1 MFAIPLTG
9 VERRASCVVRMTYS
23 TLITPP
29 DLLPHLGDPGWAIVD
44 VRMSPE
50 TESEGRGKYLTA
62 HIPGAI
68 HAHLEK
74 DLSGPIIRGVTGRH
88 PLPDPRVFAARL
100 CEWGIDDSVQV
111 VVYDDHAGQ
120 NAARLWWMLRWLG
133 HTRVAVLEGGWKL
146 WQQAG
151 NPVSVLDEQRE
162 FRTFTSR
169 PRAGLT
175 VDASMVEQ
183 IREAKNWKL
192 IDTRAADR
200 YRGRNETVDP
210 VAGHIPGAVSAPW
223 ADNLDESGRFRPV
236 SELGARLGAI
246 IGNAP
251 MDRVVC
257 YCGSGVTAAHDI
269 LAAVHAGLGEPRL
282 YPGSWSEWIT
292 DPGRP
297 VAS

>member
-1 MFAIPLTG
+1 MSYA
-9 VERRASCVVRMTYS
+9 
-23 TLITPP
+23 TLITSAQ
-29 DLLPHLGDPGWAIVD
+29 LQPHLGDAAWALID
-44 VRMSPE
+44 VRMSPPAD
-50 TESEGRGKYLTA
+50 SEGRDKYLA
-62 HIPGAI
+62 GHIPGAI

-74 DLSGPIIRGVTGRH
+74 DLSGPIIPGVTGRH

-111 VVYDDHAGQ
+111 VAYDDHAGQ

-133 HTRVAVLEGGWKL
+133 HTQVAVLEGGWKL

-151 NPVSVLDEQRE
+151 YPVAKGEEQRE
-162 FRTFTSR
+162 FRTFTAR
-169 PRAGLT
+169 PRADLT
-175 VDASMVEQ
+175 VDVSMVNR
-183 IREAKNWKL
+183 IRDDKAWKL

-200 YRGRNETVDP
+200 FRGRNETVDP

-236 SELGARLGAI
+236 SELGARLRSI

-292 DPGRP
+292 DPKRP